1 MAMRA
6 AGMLAA
12 LGWVSGW
19 CAPAPQAWV
28 PMRWPW
34 QDARSL
40 ELLAGTP
47 INCLLLETYS
57 PELVTAASKRGLV
70 TLAQIAPG
78 GDAVAE
84 ARGALA
90 RGVSGIVLE
99 GSFAE
104 GIPAAVR
111 AAAGSAPVV
120 EITARNRLALGSS
133 AQVLATDQGVWPG
146 IPAEDG
152 GHSKMAGPS
161 GSAWINTNTGFIRA
175 VRAWGDAAVWLA
187 NAPPAGEVVTAER
200 YLQAIADAAISGGRW
215 VIALDHGFAGRL
227 AAGDENAR
235 AGWQRMAG
243 LLAYFERH
251 PEWRAMRAAGKLAL
265 VQDPAKG
272 GLLSGGI
279 LDMIAVKHTPV
290 TPVPP
295 QRLTP
300 EALAGTT
307 VAVDVDAG
315 ALTAPEQTV
324 LRDFAHAGGTVL
336 TSPTGFKD
344 ERPPG
349 DSITLTKAELE
360 RFNDIWHDVNSL
372 VGRENLGVRLFN
384 VSSMLSNVLA
394 SADGK
399 TEIVHLVNYSDYAV
413 ENVTVQFLGN
423 YRHATLLTP
432 DGGQKALEVYPADE
446 ASAVDIDKVAV
457 CATIK
462 LEP

>member
-1 MAMRA
+1 
-6 AGMLAA
+6 MLAA

-57 PELVTAASKRGLV
+57 PELAAAADKRGLV
-70 TLAQIAPG
+70 TLARIAPG
-78 GDAVAE
+78 SGTVAA
-84 ARGALA
+84 ARAALA
-90 RGVSGIVLE
+90 GGVSGIVLE

-104 GIPAAVR
+104 GIVAAVR
-111 AAAGSAPVV
+111 AEAGSRPVV
-120 EITARNRLALGSS
+120 EITARNRLALGSA
-133 AQVLATDQGVWPG
+133 AQVLATWQGVWPG
-146 IPAEDG
+146 IPAEDT

-161 GSAWINTNTGFIRA
+161 ASAWINTNTGFIRA

-187 NAPPAGEVVTAER
+187 NTPPAGEVVTTER

-215 VIALDHGFAGRL
+215 VVALDRGFAARL
-227 AAGDENAR
+227 AAGDDKAR
-235 AGWQRMAG
+235 QGWQRMGA

-251 PEWRAMRAAGKLAL
+251 PEWRAMREAGKLAL

-315 ALTAPEQTV
+315 ALTAPEEAM
-324 LRDFAHAGGTVL
+324 LRNFAHSGGTVL

-349 DSITLTKAELE
+349 DSITLSKAELE

-399 TEIVHLVNYSDYAV
+399 TEIVHLVNYADYPV
-413 ENVTVQFLGN
+413 ENVTVQFLGS

-432 DGGQKALEVYPADE
+432 DGAEKTLEVYAAE
-446 ASAVDIDKVAV
+446 EGSGVDIDKVAV
-457 CATIK
+457 CATLK
-462 LEP
+462 LEL

>member
-1 MAMRA
+1 
-6 AGMLAA
+6 MLAA

-47 INCLLLETYS
+47 INCLLLESYS
-57 PELVTAASKRGLV
+57 PELVTAAEKRGLV
-70 TLAQIAPG
+70 TLARMAPG
-78 GDAVAE
+78 GDTAAA
-84 ARGALA
+84 ARAALA

-104 GIPAAVR
+104 ATVRAVR
-111 AAAGSAPVV
+111 AEAGSRPVI
-120 EITARNRLALGSS
+120 EITARNRMALGS
-133 AQVLATDQGVWPG
+133 AAPVLGTWQGVWPG
-146 IPAEDG
+146 IPADDHG
-152 GHSKMAGPS
+152 GSRMAGPT
-161 GSAWINTNTGFIRA
+161 GSVWIDTNTGFIRA

-187 NAPPAGEVVTAER
+187 NTPPAGEVVTTER

-215 VIALDHGFAGRL
+215 VVALDRGFAGRL
-227 AAGDENAR
+227 AAGEKSAR
-235 AGWQRMAG
+235 QSWQRMGA
-243 LLAYFERH
+243 LLDYFERH
-251 PEWRAMRAAGKLAL
+251 PEWRAMHEAGKLAL

-300 EALAGTT
+300 NALAGTT

-315 ALTAPEQTV
+315 ALTAPEEAV
-324 LRDFAHAGGTVL
+324 LRDFAHSGGTVL
-336 TSPTGFKD
+336 TSPSGWKD

-349 DSITLTKAELE
+349 DSITLSKGELE
-360 RFNDIWHDVNSL
+360 RFNDIWRNVNSL
-372 VGRENLGVRLFN
+372 VGRQNLGVRLFN
-384 VSSMLSNVLA
+384 VSTMLSNVLA

-399 TEIVHLVNYSDYAV
+399 TEIVHLVNYSDYPV
-413 ENVTVQFLGN
+413 ENITVQFLGG
-423 YRHATLLTP
+423 YRRATLLTP
-432 DGGQKALEVYPADE
+432 DGAQKTLEVYATE
-446 ASAVDIDKVAV
+446 EGSGVDIDKVAV
-457 CATIK
+457 CATLK
-462 LEP
+462 LEL

>member
-1 MAMRA
+1 
-6 AGMLAA
+6 MLAA

-34 QDARSL
+34 LDARSL
-40 ELLAGTP
+40 ELLSGTP
-47 INCLLLETYS
+47 INCLLLESSS
-57 PELVTAASKRGLV
+57 PELVAAAEKRGV
-70 TLAQIAPG
+70 ITLAEIAPG
-78 GDAVAE
+78 GDTVAA
-84 ARGALA
+84 ARAALA
-90 RGVSGIVLE
+90 RGVTGIVLE
-99 GSFAE
+99 GSFAAE
-104 GIPAAVR
+104 TAGAVR
-111 AAAGSAPVV
+111 AAAGSRPVI
-120 EITARNRLALGSS
+120 EITARNRMALGSP
-133 AQVLATDQGVWPG
+133 APVLGTWQGVWPG

-161 GSAWINTNTGFIRA
+161 SSAWINTNTGFLRA
-175 VRAWGDAAVWLA
+175 VRAWGDAAVWIA
-187 NAPPAGEVVTAER
+187 NQPPAGEVVTTER

-215 VIALDHGFAGRL
+215 VVALDRDFAARL
-227 AAGDENAR
+227 AAGEGKAR
-235 AGWQRMAG
+235 QGWQRMG
-243 LLAYFERH
+243 VLLTYFESH

-295 QRLTP
+295 QRLTQ
-300 EALAGTT
+300 EALAGTS

-315 ALTAPEQTV
+315 ALTPPEEAV
-324 LRDFAHAGGTVL
+324 LRDFAHSGGTVL
-336 TSPTGFKD
+336 TSPAGFKD

-394 SADGK
+394 SADRK
-399 TEIVHLVNYSDYAV
+399 TEIVHLVNYADYPV
-413 ENVTVQFLGN
+413 ESVTVQFLGN

-432 DGGQKALEVYPADE
+432 DGPEQRLDVYPAE
-446 ASAVDIDKVAV
+446 EGSGVDIDKVTV
-457 CATIK
+457 CATLK
-462 LEP
+462 LEQ

>member
-1 MAMRA
+1 
-6 AGMLAA
+6 MLAA

-40 ELLAGTP
+40 DLLAGTP
-47 INCLLLETYS
+47 VNCLLLETYS
-57 PELVTAASKRGLV
+57 PELVAAAEKRGLV
-70 TLAQIAPG
+70 TLARIAPG
-78 GDAVAE
+78 SDTVAA
-84 ARGALA
+84 ARAALA

-104 GIPAAVR
+104 GTAAAVR
-111 AAAGSAPVV
+111 AEARSRPVV
-120 EITARNRLALGSS
+120 EITARNRLALGS
-133 AQVLATDQGVWPG
+133 AAAVLATDQGVWPG
-146 IPAEDG
+146 IPAEDS

-161 GSAWINTNTGFIRA
+161 ASAWINTNTGFIRA

-187 NAPPAGEVVTAER
+187 NTPPAGEVVTTER

-215 VIALDHGFAGRL
+215 VVALDRGFATRL
-227 AAGDENAR
+227 AAEDESAR
-235 AGWQRMAG
+235 ASWQRMGA

-307 VAVDVDAG
+307 VAVDVDSG
-315 ALTAPEQTV
+315 ALTPPEEAV
-324 LRDFAHAGGTVL
+324 LRNFAHSGGTVL

-349 DSITLTKAELE
+349 DSITLSKAELE

-372 VGRENLGVRLFN
+372 VGRQNLGVRLFN

-399 TEIVHLVNYSDYAV
+399 TEIVHLVNYSDYPV

-423 YRHATLLTP
+423 FRRATLLTP
-432 DGGQKALEVYPADE
+432 DGAEKTLEVYAAE
-446 ASAVDIDKVAV
+446 EGSGVDIDKVAV
-457 CATIK
+457 CATLK
-462 LEP
+462 LEQ